1 MLYIRFLNIVIKT
14 HLKFCQFIDLG
25 PWINLDWPG
34 VMLMPVEWY
43 SSSHQCCPLSGSQG
57 KKKPFHPMLWPER
70 HWSFHVSQFPTRSPQ
85 ARTPTIFTSEVQKI
99 VSKSRTHPTKK
110 YEKVTNQACWIPSH
124 SLWYHGFN
132 TKHLSRKHMYIWIST
147 TRSTRQNNKSEW
159 ASELA
164 KLSGQT
170 MLVKPSLRIFKAVKG
185 WINPLPIANIS
196 TYDFFGEKWTPILLK
211 YTYIFECVMANQGES
226 SEKIVLYN
234 TISYDM
240 TLSDRAPPL
249 LPMPLLR
256 LKARQS
262 QCHSDKG
269 LGKAC
274 LSSNRATLYVL
285 WELSN
290 VSVSTGTLLNQDK
303 TDGKTKKKKRKG
315 KIKKTTT
322 TTSTFTRKKRFGF
335 RCLSTILF
343 VELRRVCFRSAST
356 SDGHLDHLAPG
367 RERPYSPGKCQGRN
381 ESCISLVSAARSL
394 HSPSVIIVRVSY

>member
-1 MLYIRFLNIVIKT
+1 M
-14 HLKFCQFIDLG
+14 
-25 PWINLDWPG
+25 
-34 VMLMPVEWY
+34 
-43 SSSHQCCPLSGSQG
+43 
-57 KKKPFHPMLWPER
+57 
-70 HWSFHVSQFPTRSPQ
+70 
-85 ARTPTIFTSEVQKI
+85 
-99 VSKSRTHPTKK
+99 
-110 YEKVTNQACWIPSH
+110 
-124 SLWYHGFN
+124 
-132 TKHLSRKHMYIWIST
+132 
-147 TRSTRQNNKSEW
+147 
-159 ASELA
+159 A
-164 KLSGQT
+164 K
-170 MLVKPSLRIFKAVKG
+170 
-185 WINPLPIANIS
+185 
-196 TYDFFGEKWTPILLK
+196 
-211 YTYIFECVMANQGES
+211 QGES

-290 VSVSTGTLLNQDK
+290 VSVSTGTLLNQDE
-303 TDGKTKKKKRKG
+303 TDGKTKKKRG
-315 KIKKTTT
+315 REKIKTT

-356 SDGHLDHLAPG
+356 SDGHLDHPG
-367 RERPYSPGKCQGRN
+367 TWKGKTIFTREMPGSQWVLYFLGVGG
-381 ESCISLVSAARSL
+381 SVSSQ
-394 HSPSVIIVRVSY
+394 S